1 LQKFQITAFVSELCP
16 QIQRHE
22 KTILQAKWDLAHRP
36 SRVLE
41 QGLGTTVNLMMV
53 DGADTFLDH
62 LSDQEDEV
70 WVHFSYESFE
80 GAKYE
85 LLAQKKLRKDREVR
99 DGSVRQNNS
108 SFVLFYYK

>member
-1 LQKFQITAFVSELCP
+1 
-16 QIQRHE
+16 
-22 KTILQAKWDLAHRP
+22 
-36 SRVLE
+36 
-41 QGLGTTVNLMMV
+41 MMV